1 MPSIAERQRLKQ
13 TRGMPY
19 LLEDFR
25 QKYALTE
32 AEASRLYNK
41 FGPYSSELDAL
52 MAAKGAPRLKQVNQ

>member
-32 AEASRLYNK
+32 AEASRL
-41 FGPYSSELDAL
+41 
-52 MAAKGAPRLKQVNQ
+52 